1 MVSDITGIGVAT
13 PFAECSSGR
22 PVTARMKGN
31 AAMKNRKKYFLLFLT
46 SAAALLAIASVLVFT
61 VKNRENIADN
71 NRQYLIDNTGQMALL
86 VNDSLG
92 HGLKNIQ
99 MLSDLAGEW
108 LASSHNGVAAL
119 QRILRNSLFDFIEFT
134 DRDGKNHNITG
145 GISEAGD
152 RRYYLDAM
160 RGNSGME
167 LIFHSRATNETLL
180 VFYAPAYSQGEIIG
194 SLTGIY
200 KERNQLD
207 GLLTMDV
214 FGYRAES
221 YLCREDGTIIASNQH
236 IDTRAQISIETVLG
250 PRLPEG
256 TPAGSLIY
264 RGETAVIPLKGN
276 ETGACIMGLADSDWY
291 VIQIFPEQAT
301 EMRVSRA
308 NQIGI
313 NSAIFLS
320 SVLTALLI
328 LTYLILNGS
337 MRETRQA
344 LEKAEVASK
353 AKTDFLFSMS
363 HDIRTPMNAIIG
375 FARLLKKEQACLTA
389 RGREYVGRIEDASR
403 MLLSIINN
411 VLEMSQIEG
420 GKAVLEETV
429 CSAEE
434 MIASAC
440 AQLLPEMRAKRITL
454 ATRVEVEHPFVWC
467 DRAKLQEICLNILNN
482 ACTYTPEGGNISVR
496 LTEIPPAREG
506 RAWFRTEIEDTGI
519 GIAGDFLP
527 HVFEPFS
534 RAQDTTHSKIAGTG
548 LGLPIAKRL
557 AELMGGSI
565 EVESEQGT
573 GTRVTVLLPHRI
585 AAEPDGRETKTL
597 EQAPARFSGKRLLL
611 VEDNDFN
618 AEVAADLL
626 SEMGFEVE
634 RAQDGAVCV
643 AMMERAAAGYYDLIL
658 MDTQMPNMN
667 GYQAAE
673 TIRRM
678 EDPSKAGTP
687 IVAMTANTFEDDK
700 KNAYAAGMNA
710 HLAKPVDIPMLVKTL
725 AEFL

>member
-1 MVSDITGIGVAT
+1 
-13 PFAECSSGR
+13 
-22 PVTARMKGN
+22 
-31 AAMKNRKKYFLLFLT
+31 
-46 SAAALLAIASVLVFT
+46 
-61 VKNRENIADN
+61 
-71 NRQYLIDNTGQMALL
+71 
-86 VNDSLG
+86 
-92 HGLKNIQ
+92 
-99 MLSDLAGEW
+99 
-108 LASSHNGVAAL
+108 
-119 QRILRNSLFDFIEFT
+119 
-134 DRDGKNHNITG
+134 
-145 GISEAGD
+145 
-152 RRYYLDAM
+152 
-160 RGNSGME
+160 
-167 LIFHSRATNETLL
+167 
-180 VFYAPAYSQGEIIG
+180 
-194 SLTGIY
+194 
-200 KERNQLD
+200 
-207 GLLTMDV
+207 
-214 FGYRAES
+214 
-221 YLCREDGTIIASNQH
+221 
-236 IDTRAQISIETVLG
+236 
-250 PRLPEG
+250 
-256 TPAGSLIY
+256 
-264 RGETAVIPLKGN
+264 
-276 ETGACIMGLADSDWY
+276 
-291 VIQIFPEQAT
+291 
-301 EMRVSRA
+301 
-308 NQIGI
+308 
-313 NSAIFLS
+313 
-320 SVLTALLI
+320 
-328 LTYLILNGS
+328 
-337 MRETRQA
+337 
-344 LEKAEVASK
+344 
-353 AKTDFLFSMS
+353 
-363 HDIRTPMNAIIG
+363 MNAIIG

-440 AQLLPEMRAKRITL
+440 AQL
-454 ATRVEVEHPFVWC
+454 
-467 DRAKLQEICLNILNN
+467 LNILNN